1 MKEPIVEEL
10 VDVLRVVG
18 MLQLRESTLR
28 EDLQFFIENYKPDER
43 GWIGSYKRLEH
54 EAMFLCVD
62 AYSLHQ
68 GISKKKSLY
77 SKIIKQNA
85 KEFQEID
92 RRPMTNFEHI
102 GIHGKDGLRAATTDE
117 IAHTMKAINAMVI
130 DSRKK
135 SQEEVGIQSHKS
147 SEMDDWIESVVDD
160 EMLSK
165 LSEYR
170 KQFAHR
176 LDSLEN
182 LKQELKVHHSKALQE
197 MLDIVALV
205 LEQYYSCIQ
214 KILGYATSTHYD
226 AKSPMHYSSLGRI
239 KLAKEWQQRPSD

>member
-10 VDVLRVVG
+10 VDVLRVIG

-28 EDLQFFIENYKPDER
+28 EDLQFFINNYNPDEQ
-43 GWIGSYKRLEH
+43 GWIGAYKRLEH

-62 AYSLHQ
+62 AYSMHQ

-77 SKIIKQNA
+77 SKIIKQNS
-85 KEFQEID
+85 KEFLKID
-92 RRPMTNFEHI
+92 RQPITNVEHL
-102 GIHGKDGLRAATTDE
+102 GINGEDGLRPATNAE
-117 IAHTMKAINAMVI
+117 VAHAMKAINAMAI

-147 SEMDDWIESVVDD
+147 PEMDNWIESVVD
-160 EMLSK
+160 EETLFK

-170 KQFAHR
+170 KKFAHR
-176 LDSLEN
+176 LDSLEH
-182 LKQELKVHHSKALQE
+182 LKQELEVYHSKALQE
-197 MLDIVALV
+197 MLDVVASV

-214 KILGYATSTHYD
+214 KILEYATSTHYS
-226 AKSPMHYSSLGRI
+226 AKFPMHYSSLGRI
-239 KLAKEWQQRPSD
+239 KLWKEWQQRQSD